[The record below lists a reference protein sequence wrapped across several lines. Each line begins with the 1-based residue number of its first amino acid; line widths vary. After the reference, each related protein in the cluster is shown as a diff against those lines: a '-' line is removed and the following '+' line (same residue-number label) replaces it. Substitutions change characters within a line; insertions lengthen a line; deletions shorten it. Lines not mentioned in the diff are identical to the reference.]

1 MGTAAQSD
9 FDNQC
14 AFNNK
19 SVEKKSLKMK
29 LSLLTLAS
37 IGQAEKIEYDLTTD
51 GQISSSNQIGSGITL
66 YKEWE
71 LSVDL
76 KLRKNRNW
84 NWSNVFALQQ
94 YDADADDK
102 LAHGDLG
109 DRVPA
114 VFMHG
119 GAQKLHICNSV
130 NGNWNYCYDTD
141 DVGTGWNDLVIRQT
155 EEKDYDYELI
165 TKEHTSNG
173 DYNYQVVFDNADE
186 YDAFYFDADLP
197 HDAHIGFSATTG
209 HDDKKIEIVLGG
221 WGGLQSV
228 IRSANQEPAQGHV
241 KYNHTKEDFDGWKGN
256 VKVTVS
262 DGKVEVEA
270 YDEVVMSWSDPS
282 IVKSELKNLLVSGGW
297 QGSGK
302 WHIDTWMAPK
312 GTGVFNYEI
321 LLNGN
326 VEHTVQNK
334 EPAVWRDVRAEAANG
349 WSNGATKGVFKNF
362 ALSTIK
368 PKKELPPVETRIYK
382 LQDLFDEILDNSNL
396 RQIQKQKFGQKFQE
410 KTDDLIVLY
419 EIIRDRETYEC
430 KFPNTWKVEV
440 DDDDVDRYA
449 QDNPC
454 KAVNQM
460 VTGAHKW
467 ALIFGKDCKREA
479 KNPGTEYNMMKRMM
493 KKVQQVG
500 QKVQNKMGCTA
511 DLVEVM

>member
-141 DVGTGWNDLVIRQT
+141 DVGTGWNNLVIRQT

-209 HDDKKIEIVLGG
+209 HEDKKIEIVLGG

-228 IRSANQEPAQGHV
+228 IRSANQKPDQGHV
-241 KYNHTKEDFDGWKGN
+241 KINHTKAEFDSWKKD
-256 VKVTVS
+256 VKVAIF
-262 DGKVEVEA
+262 DGKV
-270 YDEVVMSWSDPS
+270 VVSTGDKVLMEWADKS
-282 IVKSELKNLLVSGGW
+282 IVKADLTNLLVSGGW
-297 QGSGK
+297 GGSGDWVIQGYNEPK
-302 WHIDTWMAPK
+302 PLPSIYMFEIFID
-312 GTGVFNYEI
+312 GI
-321 LLNGN
+321 LEYSIEN
-326 VEHTVQNK
+326 ES
-334 EPAVWRDVRAEAANG
+334 PAVYRDVKAEIANG
-349 WSNGATKGVFKNF
+349 WRNGASKGNYRNFSLTTTKP
-362 ALSTIK
+362 
-368 PKKELPPVETRIYK
+368 PKKLPPVETRIEK
-382 LQDLFDEILDNSNL
+382 LQANFGEILASSNL
-396 RQIQKQKFGQKFQE
+396 RQVQVEKFTKKFTE

-419 EIIRDRETYEC
+419 EILRDSEKHKCE
-430 KFPNTWKVEV
+430 FPKTWKKSE
-440 DDDDVDRYA
+440 DD
-449 QDNPC
+449 
-454 KAVNQM
+454 
-460 VTGAHKW
+460 
-467 ALIFGKDCKREA
+467 E
-479 KNPGTEYNMMKRMM
+479 
-493 KKVQQVG
+493 
-500 QKVQNKMGCTA
+500 
-511 DLVEVM
+511 